1 MGTSV
6 GTRTTTNISTH
17 ARAIT
22 YVANELLKI
31 GITITKARGIASG
44 ELVHRMPVISNGLRV
59 WLLTNEME
67 CLHIEFVD
75 KRGKVVERWDFPIAY
90 DRSAEKSEKK
100 ECFETQL
107 DEIDAALKAMP
118 AINAVDYRI
127 LVSAG
132 DNPTPVEGWA
142 PTTLGDV
149 SHLKSRAFGKR
160 LIDTLFVGVK
170 AFVFTDGGSN
180 ARTV

>member
-6 GTRTTTNISTH
+6 GTKTCTHISTH
-17 ARAIT
+17 ARSIT
-22 YVANELLKI
+22 YVANELLRV
-31 GITITKARGIASG
+31 GVLITKSRGVSDG

-67 CLHIEFVD
+67 CFHIEFVD
-75 KRGKVVERWDFPIAY
+75 NRGKVVERWDFPISY
-90 DRSAEKSEKK
+90 DRSAAEAGKK
-100 ECFETQL
+100 ESFETQM
-107 DEIDAALKAMP
+107 DEVEAALKGMP
-118 AINAVDYRI
+118 PVNAVDYRVI
-127 LVSAG
+127 VSAG
-132 DNPTPVEGWA
+132 DNPTPVEGWS

-170 AFVFTDGGSN
+170 AFVFTQGGSH
-180 ARTV
+180 ARPV